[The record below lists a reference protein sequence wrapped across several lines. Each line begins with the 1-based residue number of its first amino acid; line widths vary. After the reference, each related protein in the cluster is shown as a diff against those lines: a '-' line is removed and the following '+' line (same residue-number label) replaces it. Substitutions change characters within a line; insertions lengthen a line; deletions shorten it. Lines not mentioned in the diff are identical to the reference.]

1 MTDISPSI
9 TSKVFHSL
17 EHGDVVSP
25 SHTELSEVSSG
36 CMQPFIDACV
46 HTHVSTVNH
55 TTSVE
60 SLWKDCFAVLH
71 ITIVTAIPA
80 ITLTSCFL

>member
-1 MTDISPSI
+1 
-9 TSKVFHSL
+9 
-17 EHGDVVSP
+17 
-25 SHTELSEVSSG
+25 
-36 CMQPFIDACV
+36 MQPFIEACV

-71 ITIVTAIPA
+71 IAIVTAIPCYYFDILCSLNVMVA
-80 ITLTSCFL
+80 LAECISVTCLGYEWMVVMDGCDGL